1 MDSTTKKVSQTT
13 TKSLVV
19 RNASMKAPWKANQRI
34 YPDIIPFI
42 QLGKVHPWIK
52 NLFRSSVVQNLPL
65 AGGLRHFV

>member
-1 MDSTTKKVSQTT
+1 
-13 TKSLVV
+13 
-19 RNASMKAPWKANQRI
+19 MKASWKANQRI

-65 AGGLRHFV
+65 AGRLRHFV